1 MSEGGRMDARITE
14 LEIKICYAED
24 LVDELN
30 RPVYRQQRQIDRL
43 LAEVAAL
50 REQLRSAVPAEQPGP
65 RDELPPH
72 W

>member
-1 MSEGGRMDARITE
+1 MNVGWIVLGICLVFVVGVALPLI
-14 LEIKICYAED
+14 IKRESD
-24 LVDELN
+24 RTPL
-30 RPVYRQQRQIDRL
+30 PQQPQIDRL
-43 LAEVAAL
+43 LAEVAAV